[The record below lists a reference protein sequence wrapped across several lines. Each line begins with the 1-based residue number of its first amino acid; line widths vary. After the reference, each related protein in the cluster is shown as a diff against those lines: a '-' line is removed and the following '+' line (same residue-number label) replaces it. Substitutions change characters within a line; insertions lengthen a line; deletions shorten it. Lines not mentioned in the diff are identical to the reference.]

1 MNAYLRTALRI
12 VSVVIALFLVIE
24 LSPLIVTGCQG
35 EFTRT
40 RGGMTYCTPE
50 SASGK
55 TECVIFDFRSS
66 DARRAECEAD
76 PSCVWIGTLEPGETI
91 VIDPFS
97 RREPEP
103 NPIEQREL

>member
-1 MNAYLRTALRI
+1 MKLVRIGLCLIAASFALTVLFACDSRP
-12 VSVVIALFLVIE
+12 VS
-24 LSPLIVTGCQG
+24 
-35 EFTRT
+35 EFTGT
-40 RGGMTYCTPE
+40 PGGMTYCTPE

-55 TECVIFDFRSS
+55 TECVIFDLRSS

-76 PSCVWIGTLEPGETI
+76 PSCVWIGTLETGETI